1 MDDSQVTRRYDTIIG
16 CDILSELNID
26 SCFSDNTIRGNG
38 VTYEGYTAPIKHVS
52 KINFNSSSNWIKGRI
67 FHEEDLLESKHVL
80 DTMWRTHHIIDAHYK
95 KPGLYKFT
103 FESKHLSEY
112 EPTVLHNLLSKYEL
126 LFNIMLGNRENKPI
140 YIELQPRA

>member
-52 KINFNSSSNWIKGRI
+52 KLILTRHLIGLKVKYFIMKHYWRANMCWIPCGV
-67 FHEEDLLESKHVL
+67 HV
-80 DTMWRTHHIIDAHYK
+80 T
-95 KPGLYKFT
+95 
-103 FESKHLSEY
+103 S
-112 EPTVLHNLLSKYEL
+112 
-126 LFNIMLGNRENKPI
+126 
-140 YIELQPRA
+140 